1 MTPRPGPMTPARLP
15 LAALCALA
23 LALSGCSTSIWQRAY
38 RPSPLSADAPLAG
51 TAETGASSAAADP
64 SYPSNHPVVVRQ
76 APWERVEAALDE
88 LEARE
93 VASDV
98 HTSEWSLSEKAAATD
113 QLLSALQLQESAGS
127 ATIVGMSSFA
137 TTEPIRPGSGEL
149 ARQARSVGA
158 DYAIWS
164 SRYLG
169 RGTRVVDRPV
179 TVHRHGWGEYYD
191 RHDGRWRSRYHST
204 VDTAWVPVVVEAD
217 RVAYVAFF
225 IRKSPLVDHGADR

>member
-1 MTPRPGPMTPARLP
+1 M
-15 LAALCALA
+15 
-23 LALSGCSTSIWQRAY
+23 
-38 RPSPLSADAPLAG
+38 
-51 TAETGASSAAADP
+51 
-64 SYPSNHPVVVRQ
+64 
-76 APWERVEAALDE
+76 
-88 LEARE
+88 
-93 VASDV
+93 
-98 HTSEWSLSEKAAATD
+98 ATD
-113 QLLSALQLQESAGS
+113 DLLAALQLQETAGS

-137 TTEPIRPGSGEL
+137 TTEPIRPGNGEL
-149 ARQARSVGA
+149 ARLARNVGA

-191 RHDGRWRSRYHST
+191 RHDGRWRSRYRST

-225 IRKSPLVDHGADR
+225 IRKSPLVGGAPDR